1 MAATSV
7 GQIGLDL
14 VVNQKQFNSQ
24 MSGIQSLA
32 KKTGKILASAFAVK
46 KLVDFGKQC
55 IELGSDLQEV
65 QNVVDVT
72 FPKMSA
78 EVDKFSKS
86 AAASFGLSETMAKKF
101 TGTFGSMAKAFGFS
115 EEQAYAMGTTL
126 TGLAGDVAS
135 FYNISQDES
144 YTKLKSV
151 FSGETET
158 LKDLGVVMTQTALDS
173 YALANGFG
181 KTTKNMSEAEKV
193 ALRYAFV
200 QDRLSAAVGDFSRTS
215 DGWANQTR
223 ILKLQFDSLKASIG
237 QGLINLFTPVIKT
250 INTII
255 GKLAELATG
264 FSKFTEILTGKKSQN
279 TQLSTATTE
288 ADALTDS
295 VAGVGEAAK
304 KSAKE
309 MKGLSGFDEL
319 NNLSSSSSSSA
330 GQSSAGGLDIS
341 SGISPGDAEQST
353 NSVIGS
359 LDSLKKKLEELA
371 NWTGLN
377 RLWSG
382 IKEGVDR
389 VDFRAIETNFK
400 TSFSSLKP
408 IAKSAFD
415 GIGKVARSAMNS
427 LGKVTGGL
435 ISVVGKNIEIAS
447 GGVARFLE
455 QENGN
460 ISNWIKRTAT
470 TLESGYNNI
479 SFSAD
484 KIFGSL
490 WKALD
495 DNQGTI
501 ETSIAN
507 ALTAVSNG
515 TMTMWTI
522 HTDMWEGMTRGLKNF
537 TEENEEE
544 INTFFNGVIQ
554 SSTQMT
560 DSVSNAIG
568 GIFTS
573 LNKWWTEDGKRIW
586 DEIVG
591 VFYDLVGWVMKIW
604 VEIVKPII
612 DQLSEEINR
621 LWENH
626 LKGLWNNLLSFFT
639 SLWDLIKILWDN
651 WLKPII
657 NWLIEYMGPIITNI
671 INHITK
677 TVGTM
682 IGMIMD
688 VIGGLIKALKG
699 VIDFLVG
706 VFTGDWKKAW
716 NGIKT
721 FFSGIFDAIW
731 GIVKGTINMM
741 INGINALWSGL
752 YNSLRT
758 IINGVGKAVKAAGEL
773 VGKDWGFSIPRNA
786 PQIPRLAEGGYVR
799 ANTPQLA
806 MIGDNRHQGE
816 VVSPEDKL
824 EQMAL
829 KAAQLASKNGDTTA
843 LQQMIL
849 LLKQQNELLMQILA
863 KETGITEKELFDS
876 VRKSAESYEGR
887 TGKPAFSY

>member
-135 FYNISQDES
+135 FYNISQDEA

-382 IKEGVDR
+382 IKEGVDK

-400 TSFSSLKP
+400 TSFNSLKP
-408 IAKSAFD
+408 TAKSAFD
-415 GIGKVARSAMNS
+415 GIGKVARSFMDS

-435 ISVVGKNIEIAS
+435 ISVSGKGIEIAS

-460 ISNWIKRTAT
+460 ISSWIQRTAT
-470 TLESGYNNI
+470 TLESGFNNI

-484 KIFGSL
+484 IIFGSL

-554 SSTQMT
+554 STTQMS

-586 DEIVG
+586 NEIVG

-604 VEIVKPII
+604 VEVVKPVI
-612 DQLSEEINR
+612 DKLSEEINR
-621 LWENH
+621 LWEEH

-651 WLKPII
+651 WLKPLI
-657 NWLIEYMGPIITNI
+657 NYIIEYIGPVISNVAKSIVEA
-671 INHITK
+671 
-677 TVGTM
+677 VGSM
-682 IGMIMD
+682 IGMVMD

-731 GIVKGTINMM
+731 GVVRGTINM
-741 INGINALWSGL
+741 IISGINALWSGL
-752 YNSLRT
+752 YGTLRQ
-758 IINGVGKAVKAAGEL
+758 IVNGVGKAVKAFGEL
-773 VGKDWGFSIPRNA
+773 MGKDWGFSIPKNPPR
-786 PQIPRLAEGGYVR
+786 IPRLAEGGYVR

-816 VVSPEDKL
+816 IVSPEDKL

-829 KAAQLASKNGDTTA
+829 MAAQLASKNSDTAA

-863 KETGITEKELFDS
+863 KETGITEKDLFDS

>member
-1 MAATSV
+1 MSVTSV

-135 FYNISQDES
+135 FYNISQDEA

-237 QGLINLFTPVIKT
+237 QGLINLFTPVIKV

-255 GKLAELATG
+255 GKLAELAAG

-279 TQLSTATTE
+279 TQLSTATME

-309 MKGLSGFDEL
+309 MKGLAGFDEL

-341 SGISPGDAEQST
+341 SGISPGNAEQST

-359 LDSLKKKLEELA
+359 LDSLNKAFSKHAESFKKTLVKMKNDFVDFGKQIGTSTA
-371 NWTGLN
+371 NWFVNLNWEPLIGSFDKLLKAIEPFTDTILDSLGFAYEDVLLPLGKWAIEDAAPESVNTLAKSFEFLNSVLSPVEEGLEKIWVKLQQPLIWIEEKAVEN
-377 RLWSG
+377 IGLLGDAFSSLTSTFEEKGPEITKIIEDVGYIIEALWTIAEPILTLIVGKFELSFLQIVNVASFLIKTVIDYAEFFVSSIRIKIETVEKIIKDIVNIIASIAKGDWKSAWKSFEQIFVDIWSG
-382 IKEGVDR
+382 IKR
-389 VDFRAIETNFK
+389 QFK
-400 TSFSSLKP
+400 
-408 IAKSAFD
+408 
-415 GIGKVARSAMNS
+415 
-427 LGKVTGGL
+427 
-435 ISVVGKNIEIAS
+435 
-447 GGVARFLE
+447 
-455 QENGN
+455 
-460 ISNWIKRTAT
+460 
-470 TLESGYNNI
+470 
-479 SFSAD
+479 
-484 KIFGSL
+484 
-490 WKALD
+490 
-495 DNQGTI
+495 NQ
-501 ETSIAN
+501 
-507 ALTAVSNG
+507 
-515 TMTMWTI
+515 
-522 HTDMWEGMTRGLKNF
+522 
-537 TEENEEE
+537 
-544 INTFFNGVIQ
+544 INLVI
-554 SSTQMT
+554 
-560 DSVSNAIG
+560 
-568 GIFTS
+568 GIF
-573 LNKWWTEDGKRIW
+573 
-586 DEIVG
+586 
-591 VFYDLVGWVMKIW
+591 
-604 VEIVKPII
+604 
-612 DQLSEEINR
+612 
-621 LWENH
+621 
-626 LKGLWNNLLSFFT
+626 NNLLSGLTQGVNNLGRILNKLSFDVPDWVT
-639 SLWDLIKILWDN
+639 DLTGMKKFGFNIPT
-651 WLKPII
+651 LK
-657 NWLIEYMGPIITNI
+657 
-671 INHITK
+671 
-677 TVGTM
+677 
-682 IGMIMD
+682 
-688 VIGGLIKALKG
+688 
-699 VIDFLVG
+699 
-706 VFTGDWKKAW
+706 
-716 NGIKT
+716 
-721 FFSGIFDAIW
+721 
-731 GIVKGTINMM
+731 
-741 INGINALWSGL
+741 
-752 YNSLRT
+752 
-758 IINGVGKAVKAAGEL
+758 
-773 VGKDWGFSIPRNA
+773 A

-829 KAAQLASKNGDTTA
+829 KAAQMASKNSDTAA

-876 VRKSAESYEGR
+876 VRKSAELYEGR
-887 TGKPAFSY
+887 TGKTAFSY